1 MKFSGFEM
9 SAKNSFLALF
19 GDFNKNKSKNQDTTI
34 FMHASDIH
42 LGSHQYR
49 NEYRANDFI
58 RAFQEIFCLS
68 IIHHAD
74 FILLGG
80 DVFTSL
86 EMLPGK
92 LIKIINILTDFKD
105 YTGGTI
111 PIIAIE
117 GNHDIRKFSRG
128 IKFSKRGQ
136 SWLKFLLNLGLL
148 ILLDGNM
155 EAPINSMYLPYDSKR
170 KKGGKIQIKN
180 TIIYGNH
187 YLGEN
192 PEEYIPKITKAIEK
206 KDNSFNILLQ
216 HFGIAG
222 QMENVPG
229 INYNKL
235 VSLREKVDYLAL
247 GHYHLQFILDDWVY
261 NPGSTEAA
269 CSVDSKFNRGIF
281 IVKITGKKH
290 YEKKVYPLRLINR
303 KHIWKTIY
311 FPYSFNTKEAIKN
324 FIIKKLRVEINR
336 AEDEIDPTNPEVPM
350 LYLVL
355 KGWKPLLKYKLNEK
369 DLKTEILQSIR
380 VVDVKIYQKF
390 SDPIKNL
397 NEFLIKS

>member
-1 MKFSGFEM
+1 MPVI
-9 SAKNSFLALF
+9 NSFQARF
-19 GDFNKNKSKNQDTTI
+19 GDFNKNKSKNQDITI
-34 FMHASDIH
+34 FIHASDIH

-49 NEYRANDFI
+49 NEYRADDFI
-58 RAFQEIFCLS
+58 RAFQEIFYIS
-68 IIHHAD
+68 IIHQAD

-92 LIKIINILTDFKD
+92 LIKIINILTAFRD
-105 YTGGTI
+105 YTCGTI

-128 IKFSKRGQ
+128 VKFSKRGQ
-136 SWLKFLLNLGLL
+136 SWLKFLLNLDLL

-155 EAPINSMYLPYDSKR
+155 EAPPNSIYLPYDSKH

-180 TIIYGNH
+180 AIIYGNH

-192 PEEYIPKITKAIEK
+192 PEGYIPKITKAIEK
-206 KDNSFNILLQ
+206 EDNFFNILLQ
-216 HFGIAG
+216 HFGIKG
-222 QMENVPG
+222 QMKNVPG
-229 INYNKL
+229 IDYNKL
-235 VSLREKVDYLAL
+235 HSLRKKVDYLAL

-269 CSVDSKFNRGIF
+269 CSVDSKFKRGVF

-290 YEKKVYPLRLINR
+290 YEKKVHFLRLINR

-311 FPYSFNTKEAIKN
+311 FPYSFKSKEN
-324 FIIKKLRVEINR
+324 IKKFITNKLKVEINSS
-336 AEDEIDPTNPEVPM
+336 EDELDLSNPKVPI

-355 KGWKPLLKYKLNEK
+355 KGWKPLLKYKLNER
-369 DLKTEILQSIR
+369 DLKAEILQSLSL
-380 VVDVKIYQKF
+380 VDVKIFQKF
-390 SDPIKNL
+390 SDHIKKL
-397 NEFLIKS
+397 NEYLKITL

>member
-1 MKFSGFEM
+1 
-9 SAKNSFLALF
+9 
-19 GDFNKNKSKNQDTTI
+19 
-34 FMHASDIH
+34 SDLH

-49 NEYRANDFI
+49 NEYRADDFI
-58 RAFQEIFCLS
+58 RAFQEIFYLS
-68 IIHHAD
+68 IIHHVD

-92 LIKIINILTDFKD
+92 LTKIIDILTDFKE

-128 IKFSKRGQ
+128 VKFSKRGQ
-136 SWLKFLLNLGLL
+136 SWLKLLLNLDLL
-148 ILLDGNM
+148 ILLNGNM
-155 EAPINSMYLPYDSKR
+155 EAPPNSIYLPYDSKH

-180 TIIYGNH
+180 VIIYGNH

-192 PEEYIPKITKAIEK
+192 PEEYIPKITKAITK
-206 KDNSFNILLQ
+206 KDNFFNILLQ
-216 HFGIAG
+216 HFGIKG
-222 QMENVPG
+222 QMKNVPG
-229 INYNKL
+229 IDYDKL
-235 VSLREKVDYLAL
+235 FALREKVDYLAL
-247 GHYHLQFILDDWVY
+247 GHYHVQFILDNWVY

-269 CSVDSKFNRGIF
+269 CSVDTQFKRGVF
-281 IVKITGKKH
+281 IVKLTGKKH
-290 YEKKVYPLRLINR
+290 FEKKVFSLRLINR
-303 KHIWKTIY
+303 KYIWKTIF
-311 FPYSFNTKEAIKN
+311 FPYSFKSKEDIKN
-324 FIIKKLRVEINR
+324 YITKKLKVKMNR
-336 AEDEIDPTNPEVPM
+336 SADELDLSNPEVPM

-369 DLKTEILQSIR
+369 DLKTEILQSLH
-380 VVDVKIYQKF
+380 VVDVKIFQKF

-397 NEFLIKS
+397 NEFLKITS

>member
-1 MKFSGFEM
+1 M
-9 SAKNSFLALF
+9 STKNTFQALF
-19 GDFNKNKSKNQDTTI
+19 GDFIKNKNTNQDITLFI
-34 FMHASDIH
+34 HASDIH

-49 NEYRANDFI
+49 NEYRADDFI
-58 RAFQEIFCLS
+58 RAFQEILYLS
-68 IIHHAD
+68 ITHQVD
-74 FILLGG
+74 FIILGG

-92 LIKIINILTDFKD
+92 LIKIINIFTEFRD
-105 YTGGTI
+105 YTGRTI

-136 SWLKFLLNLGLL
+136 SWLKLLLNLDLI

-155 EAPINSMYLPYDSKR
+155 EAPVNSIYLPYDFKH

-180 TIIYGNH
+180 TTIYGNH
-187 YLGEN
+187 YLGED

-222 QMENVPG
+222 QMENVSG

-235 VSLREKVDYLAL
+235 ILLREKVDYLAL
-247 GHYHLQFILDDWVY
+247 GHYHLQYILDEWVY

-281 IVKITGKKH
+281 IVKIMGKKH

-303 KHIWKTIY
+303 KHIWKTID
-311 FPYSFNTKEAIKN
+311 FPYSFKTKEAIKN
-324 FIIKKLRVEINR
+324 FIIKKLRVVINR
-336 AEDEIDPTNPEVPM
+336 SEDEIDPTSPEVPM

-369 DLKTEILQSIR
+369 DLKAEILQSIR

-397 NEFLIKS
+397 NEFLTS

>member
-1 MKFSGFEM
+1 MLV
-9 SAKNSFLALF
+9 KNSFQALF
-19 GDFNKNKSKNQDTTI
+19 GDFNKNKSKNQDITI
-34 FMHASDIH
+34 FIHASDIH

-49 NEYRANDFI
+49 NEYRADDFI
-58 RAFQEIFCLS
+58 RAFQEIFYLS
-68 IIHHAD
+68 VIHQVD

-80 DVFTSL
+80 DVFSSL

-92 LIKIINILTDFKD
+92 LIKIINILTEFRD

-128 IKFSKRGQ
+128 VKFSKRGQ
-136 SWLKFLLNLGLL
+136 SWLKLLLNLELL

-155 EAPINSMYLPYDSKR
+155 EAPPNSIYLQYDSKH

-192 PEEYIPKITKAIEK
+192 PEDYIPKITKAIEK
-206 KDNSFNILLQ
+206 KDNLFYILLQ
-216 HFGIAG
+216 HFGVEG
-222 QMENVPG
+222 QMKNVPG

-235 VSLREKVDYLAL
+235 LSLREKVDYLAL

-269 CSVDSKFNRGIF
+269 CSVDSKFNRGVF

-290 YEKKVYPLRLINR
+290 YEKKVYSLRLVNR

-311 FPYSFNTKEAIKN
+311 FPYSFKTNEAIKN
-324 FIIKKLRVEINR
+324 YITKKLRVEINR
-336 AEDEIDPTNPEVPM
+336 STDDLDLSNPEVPM
-350 LYLVL
+350 LYLVF
-355 KGWKPLLKYKLNEK
+355 KGWKPLLKYKLNER
-369 DLKTEILQSIR
+369 DLKAEILQSLR

-390 SDPIKNL
+390 TDPIKNL
-397 NEFLIKS
+397 NEFLTIRS

>member
-1 MKFSGFEM
+1 M
-9 SAKNSFLALF
+9 SAKNSFHALF
-19 GDFNKNKSKNQDTTI
+19 GDFKKNKSKNQDTTVFI
-34 FMHASDIH
+34 HASDIH

-49 NEYRANDFI
+49 NQYRADDFI
-58 RAFQEIFCLS
+58 RAFQEVFCLS

-74 FILLGG
+74 FIILGG

-105 YTGGTI
+105 YTSGTI

-128 IKFSKRGQ
+128 IKFSKRGK
-136 SWLKFLLNLGLL
+136 SWLKLLLNLDLL

-155 EAPINSMYLPYDSKR
+155 DAPPNSIYLPYDYKH

-180 TIIYGNH
+180 VMIYGNH

-206 KDNSFNILLQ
+206 ENNFFYILLQ
-216 HFGIAG
+216 HFGIKG
-222 QMENVPG
+222 QMKNVPG

-235 VSLREKVDYLAL
+235 LSLREKVDYLAL

-269 CSVDSKFNRGIF
+269 CSVDSKFKRGVF

-290 YEKKVYPLRLINR
+290 YEKKVYSLKLINR
-303 KHIWKTIY
+303 KHLWKTI
-311 FPYSFNTKEAIKN
+311 FLPFSFKSKEDIKN
-324 FIIKKLRVEINR
+324 YITNKLKVEMSR
-336 AEDEIDPTNPEVPM
+336 SDDELDLSNPEIPM

-355 KGWKPLLKYKLNEK
+355 KGWKPLLKYKLNER
-369 DLKTEILQSIR
+369 DLKAEILKSLN

-390 SDPIKNL
+390 SDPIKKL
-397 NEFLIKS
+397 NEFLNITS